1 MAGGTVDN
9 SLGLG
14 GSASSGGFSAVPEAV
29 DPGAALSAAANFT
42 AEQTA
47 FHGEEY
53 SDETAL
59 GIVLT
64 DVSAGIAFLQ
74 SKALLP
80 ALVDTSNDLIFGLQK
95 PRVWADGKPRANLP
109 IYAVME
115 GIEKL
120 MPVFYMSLFG
130 TGKRRPF
137 VVTPVG
143 KTTPEAA
150 RAKGSVLAWAVKQAG
165 LKEEMRLTL
174 KQCLSYGFCCGWW
187 GWEQKNLRERVYAK
201 NSSGKVSGKWK
212 DILLSLPKFENVD
225 LKNFSFDPQCK
236 RQDVQKG
243 ARWVGKQVLITA
255 NTLDDWRDDL
265 DTYGRDEVEEIEQD
279 GQKVSKKTGKRVSRI
294 PDRETLRRVLATD
307 REQTEDTFAS
317 QKRAIWREFQAQ
329 LDTEASSVD
338 PLMRP
343 LEYIEY
349 WTEDHIIGVLQRK
362 LVIRLSENEYNETPA
377 RTCAFI
383 DVLGS
388 AWGFGVARLLAGE
401 QRFQAGV
408 ANSWIDSLALVL
420 NPVFQALKGVGP
432 GTQNIPLA
440 PGRVITETSE
450 LKPLVTPDVSQA
462 ATTAMANSEARASKR
477 IGAEGG
483 VNLPTQA
490 LRTGSGV
497 QALTGDVIQRLQ
509 YFLEIFIN
517 LVYLPTLEKFVLLC
531 MEHLQPDDI
540 NRILT
545 EEEGKEWTGNIEE
558 VYNAQIG
565 IDVLAG
571 ADLTARAA
579 SAQLA
584 PIIIQLLSAP
594 AVQTSLQIQG
604 RKFDYTNWAADML
617 DSQGFDV
624 DHYFQPMTPDDLK
637 RMQEQNAAYAK
648 GQQDQAVE
656 AQKHQNDLDAI
667 NEKGT
672 VQAGVALVK
681 KAAESHMDV
690 AQNALELLQQQQQPS
705 EPPQQITG

>member
-1 MAGGTVDN
+1 MSGGTVDN
-9 SLGLG
+9 SPGLG
-14 GSASSGGFSAVPEAV
+14 GAASGGGFATVPEAV
-29 DPGAALSAAANFT
+29 DQGAALSAVANFV
-42 AEQTA
+42 AENTA
-47 FHGEEY
+47 FRDEQY
-53 SDETAL
+53 DDETAL
-59 GIVLT
+59 GLVLT

-150 RAKGSVLAWAVKQAG
+150 RAKASVLAWAIKQAG

-174 KQCLSYGFCCGWW
+174 KQCLSYGFCAGWW
-187 GWEQKNLRERVYAK
+187 GWEQKNVRERVYTK
-201 NSSGKVSGKWK
+201 NAAGRVKGKWE
-212 DILLSLPKFENVD
+212 DILLNLPKYENLD

-243 ARWVGKQVLITA
+243 ARWVAKQVMITA
-255 NTLDDWRDDL
+255 NTLDDMRGDL
-265 DTYGRDEVEEIEQD
+265 DTYGKDEIEFEID
-279 GQKVSKKTGKRVSRI
+279 DEGKKVAKKTGKRVSRI
-294 PDRETLRRVLATD
+294 PDRETLRKVLATD

-317 QKRAIWREFQAQ
+317 QKRAVWREFQAQ
-329 LDTEASSVD
+329 LDSEASSVD
-338 PLMRP
+338 PLMKP

-349 WTEDHIIGVLQRK
+349 WTEDHVIGILQRK
-362 LVIRLSENEYNETPA
+362 LVIRLGENEWNEAPA
-377 RTCAFI
+377 LTCAFI

-450 LKPLVTPDVSQA
+450 LKPLVTPDVSNA
-462 ATTAMANSEARASKR
+462 ATNALANSESRAAKR

-483 VNLPTQA
+483 TNLPTQA

-517 LVYLPTLEKFVLLC
+517 MIYLPTLEKFMLLC
-531 MEHLQPDDI
+531 MENLQPEDI

-545 EEEGKEWTGNIEE
+545 EEEGKEWDRDIKE
-558 VYNAQIG
+558 VYNAKIN

-579 SAQLA
+579 SVQMA
-584 PIIIQLLSAP
+584 PLIIQMLSAP
-594 AVQTSLQIQG
+594 AVQTSLQIQAK
-604 RKFDYTNWAADML
+604 KFDYANWAADML
-617 DSQGFDV
+617 DVQGFDV
-624 DHYFQPMTPDDLK
+624 DHYFQNMTADDIK
-637 RMQEQNAAYAK
+637 RMQEQNQALAK
-648 GQQDQAVE
+648 GQSDQNLE
-656 AQKHQNDLDAI
+656 ATKHQNDLENI

-681 KAAESHMDV
+681 KAAESHLDV
-690 AQNALELLQQQQQPS
+690 AQDALSNLVAPEGQPA
-705 EPPQQITG
+705 Q

>member
-1 MAGGTVDN
+1 MAGGTIDN
-9 SLGLG
+9 SPGLG
-14 GSASSGGFSAVPEAV
+14 GASSSGGFSAVEGSV
-29 DPGAALSAAANFT
+29 DPGAALSSVANFL

-47 FHGEEY
+47 FHGEDY
-53 SDETAL
+53 DDDTAL
-59 GIVLT
+59 GLVLT
-64 DVSAGIAFLQ
+64 DVAAGIAFLQ

-137 VVTPVG
+137 VASPVG
-143 KTTPEAA
+143 KTTAEAA
-150 RAKGSVLAWAVKQAG
+150 AAKASVLAWAIKQAG

-187 GWEQKNLRERVYAK
+187 GWEQKNVRERVYSK
-201 NSSGKVSGKWK
+201 NSKGRVKGTWK
-212 DILLSLPKFENVD
+212 DVLLNLPTFENVD
-225 LKNFSFDPQCK
+225 LKNFSFDSQCK

-243 ARWVGKQVLITA
+243 ARWVAKQVMITA
-255 NTLDDWRDDL
+255 NTLDDWRQDT
-265 DTYGRDEVEEIEQD
+265 DTYGRDETEIVDED
-279 GQKVSKKTGKRVSRI
+279 GNKVAKKTGKRVSRI

-317 QKRAIWREFQAQ
+317 QKRAVWREFQAQ
-329 LDTEASSVD
+329 LDSEAGSAD
-338 PLMRP
+338 PLLKP

-349 WTEDHIIGVLQRK
+349 WTEDHVIGVLQRK
-362 LVIRLSENEYNETPA
+362 LVIRLSENEYNQAPA
-377 RTCAFI
+377 LTCAFI

-450 LKPLVTPDVSQA
+450 LKPLVTPDVSNA

-477 IGAEGG
+477 IGSEGG
-483 VNLPTQA
+483 TNLPTQA

-517 LVYLPTLEKFVLLC
+517 MIYLPTLEKFMLLC
-531 MEHLQPDDI
+531 MEHLQPEDI

-545 EEEGKEWTGNIEE
+545 EEQGKEWNGDIMDI
-558 VYNAQIG
+558 YNAQIG

-584 PIIIQLLSAP
+584 PTIIQMLSAP
-594 AVQTSLQIQG
+594 AVQDSLQVQAV
-604 RKFDYTNWAADML
+604 KFDYKNWAEEML
-617 DSQGFDV
+617 SYSFDV
-624 DHYFQPMTPDDLK
+624 DHYFVPMTADDQK
-637 RMQEQNAAYAK
+637 RMEQKNQALAK
-648 GQQDQAVE
+648 GMADQNLE
-656 AQKHQNDLDAI
+656 ATKHQNDLENI

-681 KAAESHMDV
+681 KAAESHMDE
-690 AQNALELLQQQQQPS
+690 ALGALENAGGGNQP
-705 EPPQQITG
+705 PV

>member
-1 MAGGTVDN
+1 MAGGTIDN
-9 SLGLG
+9 SPGLG
-14 GSASSGGFSAVPEAV
+14 GSSAGGGFSAVEGAV
-29 DPGAALSAAANFT
+29 DQGAALSAAANFT
-42 AEQTA
+42 EEHTA
-47 FHGEEY
+47 FR
-53 SDETAL
+53 DEQYDDDTAL
-59 GIVLT
+59 GLVLT
-64 DVSAGIAFLQ
+64 DVAAGISFLQ

-150 RAKGSVLAWAVKQAG
+150 RAKASVLAWAIKQAG

-174 KQCLSYGFCCGWW
+174 KQCLSYGFCAGWW
-187 GWEQKNLRERVYAK
+187 GWEQKNVRERVYSK
-201 NSSGKVSGKWK
+201 NAAGRVKGKWEGV
-212 DILLSLPKFENVD
+212 LLNLPKYENID

-243 ARWVGKQVLITA
+243 ARWVAKQVMITA
-255 NTLDDWRDDL
+255 NTLDDWREDL
-265 DTYGRDEVEEIEQD
+265 DTYGKNEVEFSIDDNGE
-279 GQKVSKKTGKRVSRI
+279 KVAKKTGKRVSRI
-294 PDRETLRRVLATD
+294 PDRETLRKVLATD

-317 QKRAIWREFQAQ
+317 QKRAVWREFQAQ
-329 LDTEASSVD
+329 LDSEASSAD
-338 PLMRP
+338 PLMKP

-349 WTEDHIIGVLQRK
+349 WTEDHVIGVLQRK
-362 LVIRLSENEYNETPA
+362 LVIRLDENEWNQSPA
-377 RTCAFI
+377 LTCAFI

-450 LKPLVTPDVSQA
+450 LKPLVTPDVSNA
-462 ATTAMANSEARASKR
+462 ATTAMANSESRASKR

-483 VNLPTQA
+483 TNLPTQA

-517 LVYLPTLEKFVLLC
+517 MIYLPTLEKFMLLC
-531 MEHLQPDDI
+531 MENLQPEDI

-545 EEEGKEWTGNIEE
+545 EEEGKEWDRDIQE
-558 VYNAQIG
+558 VYNAKLD

-584 PIIIQLLSAP
+584 PMIIQMLSAP
-594 AVQTSLQIQG
+594 AVQTSLQIQAK
-604 RKFDYTNWAADML
+604 KFDYANWAADML
-617 DSQGFDV
+617 DVQGFDV
-624 DHYFQPMTPDDLK
+624 DHYFQNMTPDDIK
-637 RMQEQNAAYAK
+637 RMQEQNQALAK
-648 GQQDQAVE
+648 GQADQNLE
-656 AQKHQNDLDAI
+656 ATKHQNDLENI

-681 KAAESHMDV
+681 KAAESHLDT
-690 AQNALELLQQQQQPS
+690 AQEALSELVSPEGQPA
-705 EPPQQITG
+705 Q

>member
-1 MAGGTVDN
+1 MSGGTVDN
-9 SLGLG
+9 SFGLG
-14 GSASSGGFSAVPEAV
+14 GATSGGGFSAVPEAV

-42 AEQTA
+42 AERTA
-47 FHGEEY
+47 FRNEQY
-53 SDETAL
+53 DDDTAL
-59 GIVLT
+59 GLVLT
-64 DVSAGIAFLQ
+64 DVAAGISFLQ

-95 PRVWADGKPRANLP
+95 PRTWADGKPRANLP

-137 VVTPVG
+137 VITPVG

-150 RAKGSVLAWAVKQAG
+150 RAKASVLAWAIKQAG

-174 KQCLSYGFCCGWW
+174 KQCLSYGFCAGWW
-187 GWEQKNLRERVYAK
+187 GWEQKNVRERVYSK
-201 NSSGKVSGKWK
+201 NAAGRVKGKWQ
-212 DILLSLPKFENVD
+212 DILLNLPKYENLD

-243 ARWVGKQVLITA
+243 ARWVAKQVMITA
-255 NTLDDWRDDL
+255 NTLDDMRGDL
-265 DTYGRDEVEEIEQD
+265 DTYGKDEVEFSVDDE
-279 GQKVSKKTGKRVSRI
+279 GKKVAKKTGKRVSRI
-294 PDRETLRRVLATD
+294 PDRETLRKVLATD

-317 QKRAIWREFQAQ
+317 QKRAVWREFQAQ
-329 LDTEASSVD
+329 LDSEASSAD
-338 PLMRP
+338 PLMKP

-349 WTEDHIIGVLQRK
+349 WTEDHVIGILQRK
-362 LVIRLSENEYNETPA
+362 LVIRLGENEWNQAPA
-377 RTCAFI
+377 LTCAFI

-450 LKPLVTPDVSQA
+450 LKPLVTPDVSNA

-483 VNLPTQA
+483 TNLPTQA

-497 QALTGDVIQRLQ
+497 NALTGDVIQRLQ

-517 LVYLPTLEKFVLLC
+517 MIYLPTLEKFMLLC
-531 MEHLQPDDI
+531 MENLQPEDI

-545 EEEGKEWTGNIEE
+545 EEEGKEWDRDIQEI
-558 VYNAQIG
+558 YNAKID

-584 PIIIQLLSAP
+584 PMIIQMLSAP
-594 AVQTSLQIQG
+594 AVQQSLQVQAK
-604 RKFDYTNWAADML
+604 KFDYANWAADML
-617 DSQGFDV
+617 DVQGFDV
-624 DHYFQPMTPDDLK
+624 DHYFTNMTADDLK
-637 RMQEQNAAYAK
+637 RMEQQNQALAK
-648 GQQDQAVE
+648 GQADQNLE
-656 AQKHQNDLDAI
+656 ATKHQNDLENI

-672 VQAGVALVK
+672 VQAGVSAVK
-681 KAAESHMDV
+681 EAIKSHLDV
-690 AQNALELLQQQQQPS
+690 AQDALSNLISPEGQPA
-705 EPPQQITG
+705 Q

>member
-1 MAGGTVDN
+1 MSGGTIDN
-9 SLGLG
+9 TAGVPG
-14 GSASSGGFSAVPEAV
+14 GGGGFANLPESV
-29 DPGAALSAAANFT
+29 SQSAALSAVSPITEEN
-42 AEQTA
+42 TA
-47 FHGEEY
+47 FRDETY
-53 SDETAL
+53 TDETAL
-59 GIVLT
+59 GLVLT
-64 DVSAGIAFLQ
+64 DVAESIAFLQ
-74 SKALLP
+74 SKALIP

-137 VVTPVG
+137 VVSPVG
-143 KTTPEAA
+143 KTKPEAA
-150 RAKGSVLAWAVKQAG
+150 RAKSSVLAWAIKQAN

-174 KQCLSYGFCCGWW
+174 KQCLSYGFCAGWW
-187 GWEQKNLRERVYAK
+187 SWESKNVRERVYSK
-201 NSSGKVSGKWK
+201 TPKGQVKGTWK
-212 DILLSLPKFENVD
+212 DIFLNLPKYENVD
-225 LKNFSFDPQCK
+225 LKNFSFDSQCK
-236 RQDVQKG
+236 RQNVAEG
-243 ARWVGKQVLITA
+243 ARWIAKQVMITA
-255 NTLDDWRDDL
+255 NTLDDMRQDL
-265 DTYGRDEVEEIEQD
+265 DTYGKDVKDEE
-279 GQKVSKKTGKRVSRI
+279 TGKTTRVSRI
-294 PDRETLRRVLATD
+294 PEREILRKVLATD

-317 QKRAIWREFQAQ
+317 QKRAVWREFQAK
-329 LDTEASSVD
+329 LDSEASSAD
-338 PLMRP
+338 PLQKP

-349 WTEDHIIGVLQRK
+349 WTENHVIGVLQRK
-362 LVIRLSENEYNETPA
+362 LIIRLGENEYNELPG

-383 DVLGS
+383 DILGS

-401 QRFQAGV
+401 QRLQAGV

-450 LKPLVTPDVSQA
+450 LKPLVTPDVSNA
-462 ATTAMANSEARASKR
+462 ATAAMSNSEARASKR

-517 LVYLPTLEKFVLLC
+517 MIYLPVLEKFMLLC
-531 MEHLQPDDI
+531 MEHLQPEDI

-545 EEEGKEWTGNIEE
+545 EEEGKAWEGDI
-558 VYNAQIG
+558 VDIYNAKIG

-571 ADLTARAA
+571 ADLTAKAA

-584 PIIIQLLSAP
+584 PLIIQMLSAP
-594 AVQTSLQIQG
+594 AVQDSMQVQAT
-604 RKFDYTNWAADML
+604 KFDYKNWAADML

-624 DHYFQPMTPDDLK
+624 DHYFQPMTQEDLK
-637 RMQEQNAAYAK
+637 RAQEQNAAYAK
-648 GQQDQAVE
+648 GQQDQATE
-656 AQKHQNDLDAI
+656 TLKHQNDLESI

-681 KAAESHMDV
+681 KAAESHLDV
-690 AQNALELLQQQQQPS
+690 AQDALAQLTQGQAPTQ
-705 EPPQQITG
+705 

>member
-1 MAGGTVDN
+1 VAGGTIDN
-9 SLGLG
+9 SPGLG
-14 GSASSGGFSAVPEAV
+14 GASSGGGFSAVEGAV
-29 DPGAALSAAANFT
+29 DQGAALSAAANFT
-42 AEQTA
+42 EEQTA
-47 FHGEEY
+47 FR
-53 SDETAL
+53 DEQYDDDTAL
-59 GIVLT
+59 GLVLT
-64 DVSAGIAFLQ
+64 DVAAGIAFLQ

-109 IYAVME
+109 IYAVLE

-150 RAKGSVLAWAVKQAG
+150 RAKASVLAWAIKQAG

-174 KQCLSYGFCCGWW
+174 KQCLSYGFCAGWW
-187 GWEQKNLRERVYAK
+187 GWEQKNVRERVYSK
-201 NSSGKVSGKWK
+201 NAAGRVKGKWE
-212 DILLSLPKFENVD
+212 DILLNLPKYENID

-243 ARWVGKQVLITA
+243 ARWVAKQVMITA
-255 NTLDDWRDDL
+255 NTLDDMRGDL
-265 DTYGRDEVEEIEQD
+265 DTYGRDEVEFSIDED
-279 GQKVSKKTGKRVSRI
+279 GKKVAKKTGKRVSRI
-294 PDRETLRRVLATD
+294 PDRETLRKVLATD

-317 QKRAIWREFQAQ
+317 QKRAVWREFQAQ
-329 LDTEASSVD
+329 LDSEGSSAD
-338 PLMRP
+338 PLMKP

-349 WTEDHIIGVLQRK
+349 WTEDHVIGILQRK
-362 LVIRLSENEYNETPA
+362 LVIRLGENEWNQAPA
-377 RTCAFI
+377 LTCAFI

-450 LKPLVTPDVSQA
+450 LKPLVTPDVSNA
-462 ATTAMANSEARASKR
+462 ATTAMANSESRASKR

-483 VNLPTQA
+483 TNLPTQA

-517 LVYLPTLEKFVLLC
+517 MIYLPTLEKFMLLC
-531 MEHLQPDDI
+531 MENLQPEDI

-545 EEEGKEWTGNIEE
+545 EEEGKEWDRDIQE
-558 VYNAQIG
+558 VYNAKID

-584 PIIIQLLSAP
+584 PMIIQMLSAP
-594 AVQTSLQIQG
+594 AVQTSLQIQAK
-604 RKFDYTNWAADML
+604 KFDYANWAADML
-617 DSQGFDV
+617 DVQGFDV
-624 DHYFQPMTPDDLK
+624 DHYFQNMTPDDIK
-637 RMQEQNAAYAK
+637 RMQEQNQALAK
-648 GQQDQAVE
+648 GQADQNLE
-656 AQKHQNDLDAI
+656 ATKHQNDLENI

-681 KAAESHMDV
+681 KAAESHLDT
-690 AQNALELLQQQQQPS
+690 AQDALSQLVSPEGQPA
-705 EPPQQITG
+705 Q

>member
-1 MAGGTVDN
+1 MSGGTIDN
-9 SLGLG
+9 SPGLG
-14 GSASSGGFSAVPEAV
+14 GAASSGGFGALPESVDTSAAFSAV
-29 DPGAALSAAANFT
+29 ANFT
-42 AEQTA
+42 EEHTA
-47 FHGEEY
+47 FR
-53 SDETAL
+53 DEPYDDATAL
-59 GIVLT
+59 GLVLT

-137 VVTPVG
+137 VVSPVG
-143 KTTPEAA
+143 KTSAEAA
-150 RAKGSVLAWAVKQAG
+150 RAKASVLAWAIKQAG

-187 GWEQKNLRERVYAK
+187 GWEQKNVRERVYTK
-201 NSSGKVSGKWK
+201 NASGHVKGKWK
-212 DILLSLPKFENVD
+212 DILLNLPKFENVD
-225 LKNFSFDPQCK
+225 LKNFSFDAQCK

-243 ARWVGKQVLITA
+243 ARWVAKQVMITA
-255 NTLDDWRDDL
+255 NTLDGWREDL
-265 DTYGRDEVEEIEQD
+265 DTYGRAELDED
-279 GQKVSKKTGKRVSRI
+279 GKKTGKRVSRI
-294 PDRETLRRVLATD
+294 PDRETLRRVLTTD
-307 REQTEDTFAS
+307 REQTEDTFS
-317 QKRAIWREFQAQ
+317 GQKRAVWREFQAQ
-329 LDTEASSVD
+329 LDTEAGSAD

-349 WTEDHIIGVLQRK
+349 WTEDHVIGILQRK
-362 LVIRLSENEYNETPA
+362 LCIRLSENEYNETPA

-401 QRFQAGV
+401 QRFQSGV

-450 LKPLVTPDVSQA
+450 LKPLVTPDVSGA
-462 ATTAMANSEARASKR
+462 ATAAMANSEARASKR

-517 LVYLPTLEKFVLLC
+517 MIYLPTLEKFMLLC
-531 MEHLQPDDI
+531 MENLQPEDI

-545 EEEGKEWTGNIEE
+545 EEEGKEWSGSIEE
-558 VYNAQIG
+558 VYNAKID

-571 ADLTARAA
+571 ADLTAKAA

-584 PIIIQLLSAP
+584 PMIIQLLSAP
-594 AVQTSLQIQG
+594 AVQTSLQIQAK
-604 RKFDYTNWAADML
+604 KFDYANWAADML
-617 DSQGFDV
+617 DAQGFDV
-624 DHYFQPMTPDDLK
+624 DLYFQNMTPDDLK

-656 AQKHQNDLDAI
+656 AQKHQNNLEAI

-672 VQAGVALVK
+672 VQAGVAAVK
-681 KAAESHMDV
+681 KAMESHIDV
-690 AQNALELLQQQQQPS
+690 AQNALENMQDNQNGENS
-705 EPPQQITG
+705 EMPQGTV

>member
-1 MAGGTVDN
+1 MLN
-9 SLGLG
+9 
-14 GSASSGGFSAVPEAV
+14 
-29 DPGAALSAAANFT
+29 
-42 AEQTA
+42 
-47 FHGEEY
+47 
-53 SDETAL
+53 
-59 GIVLT
+59 
-64 DVSAGIAFLQ
+64 
-74 SKALLP
+74 
-80 ALVDTSNDLIFGLQK
+80 
-95 PRVWADGKPRANLP
+95 
-109 IYAVME
+109 
-115 GIEKL
+115 
-120 MPVFYMSLFG
+120 
-130 TGKRRPF
+130 
-137 VVTPVG
+137 
-143 KTTPEAA
+143 
-150 RAKGSVLAWAVKQAG
+150 
-165 LKEEMRLTL
+165 
-174 KQCLSYGFCCGWW
+174 
-187 GWEQKNLRERVYAK
+187 
-201 NSSGKVSGKWK
+201 
-212 DILLSLPKFENVD
+212 LPKFENVD

-243 ARWVGKQVLITA
+243 ARWIAKQVLITA
-255 NTLDDWRDDL
+255 NDLDGMREDV
-265 DTYGRDEVEEIEQD
+265 DTYGKDEVEDTGKLDENGKKII
-279 GQKVSKKTGKRVSRI
+279 KKTGKRISRI
-294 PDRETLRRVLATD
+294 PDRATLRRVLATD

-317 QKRAIWREFQAQ
+317 QKRAVWREFQAQ
-329 LDTEASSVD
+329 LDTEGSSAD

-349 WTEDHIIGVLQRK
+349 WSEDHVIGVLQRK
-362 LVIRLSENEYNETPA
+362 LVIRNGENEFNELPGL
-377 RTCAFI
+377 TCAFI

-497 QALTGDVIQRLQ
+497 QALTGDVVQRLQ

-517 LVYLPTLEKFVLLC
+517 MIYLPTLEKFLLMC
-531 MEHLQPDDI
+531 MEHLQPEDI
-540 NRILT
+540 QRILT
-545 EEEGKEWTGNIEE
+545 EEEGKEWEGDITK
-558 VYNAQIG
+558 VYNAQLKL
-565 IDVLAG
+565 DVLAG

-584 PIIIQLLSAP
+584 PMIIQLLSAP
-594 AVQTSLQIQG
+594 AVQDSLMVQG
-604 RKFDYTNWAADML
+604 KKFDYASWAADML
-617 DSQGFDV
+617 DSQGFDIQ
-624 DHYFQPMTPDDLK
+624 HYFQTMTKDDLQRAK
-637 RMQEQNAAYAK
+637 EQNAALMK
-648 GQQDQAVE
+648 
-656 AQKHQNDLDAI
+656 AQSDSALADKQHQNDLENI

-690 AQNALELLQQQQQPS
+690 AQDALNQLTESQTAGSPS
-705 EPPQQITG
+705 SGVGV

>member
-1 MAGGTVDN
+1 MSGGTIDN
-9 SLGLG
+9 TAGVG
-14 GSASSGGFSAVPEAV
+14 GGGGGFANLPESV
-29 DPGAALSAAANFT
+29 SQGAALSAVSPILE
-42 AEQTA
+42 EQTA
-47 FHGEEY
+47 FHGEEFT
-53 SDETAL
+53 DETAMGL
-59 GIVLT
+59 VLT

-80 ALVDTSNDLIFGLQK
+80 AFVDTSNDLIFGLQK
-95 PRVWADGKPRANLP
+95 PKTWADGKPRANLP
-109 IYAVME
+109 IYAVLE

-137 VVTPVG
+137 IASPVG
-143 KTTPEAA
+143 KTKPEAA
-150 RAKGSVLAWAVKQAG
+150 RAKASVLAWAIKQAG

-187 GWEQKNLRERVYAK
+187 GWEQKNVRERVYTK
-201 NSSGKVSGKWK
+201 NTAGRVKGKWE
-212 DILLSLPKFENVD
+212 DILLSLPKYENID

-243 ARWVGKQVLITA
+243 ARWVAKQVMITA
-255 NTLDDWRDDL
+255 NTLDDMRDDL
-265 DTYGRDEVEEIEQD
+265 DTYGRAELDEN
-279 GQKVSKKTGKRVSRI
+279 GKKTGKRVSRI

-307 REQTEDTFAS
+307 REPTEDTFAS
-317 QKRAIWREFQAQ
+317 QKRAVWREFQAQ
-329 LDTEASSVD
+329 LDSEASSAD
-338 PLMRP
+338 PLLRP

-349 WTEDHIIGVLQRK
+349 WTEDHVIGVLQRK
-362 LVIRLSENEYNETPA
+362 IVIRLGENEWNQAPA
-377 RTCAFI
+377 LTCAFI

-388 AWGFGVARLLAGE
+388 AWGFGIARLLAGE

-450 LKPLVTPDVSQA
+450 LKALVTPDVSNTA
-462 ATTAMANSEARASKR
+462 VAAMANSEARAAKR

-497 QALTGDVIQRLQ
+497 NALTGDVVQKLQ

-517 LVYLPTLEKFVLLC
+517 MIYLPTLEKFMLLC
-531 MEHLQPDDI
+531 MEHLQPEDI
-540 NRILT
+540 QRILT
-545 EEEGKEWTGNIEE
+545 EEEGKEWDGEITE

-584 PIIIQLLSAP
+584 PMIIQMLSAP

-604 RKFDYTNWAADML
+604 KKYDYANWAADML
-617 DSQGFDV
+617 DVQGFDV
-624 DHYFQPMTPDDLK
+624 DHYFVDMTADDLK
-637 RMQEQNAAYAK
+637 RMQEQNQALAK
-648 GQQDQAVE
+648 GRSDQSLE
-656 AQKHQNDLDAI
+656 DKKHQNDLENI

-681 KAAESHMDV
+681 HAAETHMDV
-690 AQNALELLQQQQQPS
+690 AQEALANLEGVEGQQSQQ
-705 EPPQQITG
+705 

>member
-1 MAGGTVDN
+1 M
-9 SLGLG
+9 GL
-14 GSASSGGFSAVPEAV
+14 
-29 DPGAALSAAANFT
+29 
-42 AEQTA
+42 
-47 FHGEEY
+47 
-53 SDETAL
+53 
-59 GIVLT
+59 VLT

-137 VVTPVG
+137 VITPVG

-150 RAKGSVLAWAVKQAG
+150 RAKASVLAWAIKQAG

-174 KQCLSYGFCCGWW
+174 KQCLSYGFCVGWW
-187 GWEQKNLRERVYAK
+187 GWEQKNVRERVYSK
-201 NSSGKVSGKWK
+201 NQAGRVKGIWK
-212 DILLSLPKFENVD
+212 DILLNLPKFENID
-225 LKNFSFDPQCK
+225 LKSFSFDPQCK
-236 RQDVQKG
+236 RQNVADG
-243 ARWVGKQVLITA
+243 ARWIAKQVMITA
-255 NTLDDWRDDL
+255 NTLDDWREDT
-265 DTYGRDEVEEIEQD
+265 DTYGKPEIDSE
-279 GQKVSKKTGKRVSRI
+279 GKKTGKRISRI
-294 PDRETLRRVLATD
+294 PDRETLRKVLATD

-317 QKRAIWREFQAQ
+317 QKRAVWREFQAQ
-329 LDTEASSVD
+329 LDSEGSSAD
-338 PLMRP
+338 PLMKP

-349 WTEDHIIGVLQRK
+349 WSENHVIGILQRK
-362 LVIRLSENEYNETPA
+362 LVIRNGENEYGEIPG

-450 LKPLVTPDVSQA
+450 LKPLVTPDVSGA
-462 ATTAMANSEARASKR
+462 AVAAMANSEARASKR

-517 LVYLPTLEKFVLLC
+517 MIYLPTLEKFMLLC
-531 MEHLQPDDI
+531 MEHLQPEDI

-545 EEEGKEWTGNIEE
+545 EEEGKEWGGDI
-558 VYNAQIG
+558 VDIYNAQIG

-584 PIIIQLLSAP
+584 PLIIQLLSAP
-594 AVQTSLQIQG
+594 AVQSSLQVQAM
-604 RKFDYTNWAADML
+604 KFDYANWAADML
-617 DSQGFDV
+617 DAQGFDV
-624 DHYFQPMTPDDLK
+624 DHYFRKMTEDDLK
-637 RMQEQNAAYAK
+637 RMQEQNTAYAK
-648 GQQDQAVE
+648 GQQDQVTE
-656 AQKHQNDLDAI
+656 SLKHQNDLENI

-681 KAAESHMDV
+681 KAAESHLNM
-690 AQNALELLQQQQQPS
+690 AQDALSQMTEGQA
-705 EPPQQITG
+705 PQQ

>member
-1 MAGGTVDN
+1 MSGGTIDNTAGLAGG
-9 SLGLG
+9 G
-14 GSASSGGFSAVPEAV
+14 GGFGALPESV
-29 DPGAALSAAANFT
+29 SQGAALSAVSPILEEN
-42 AEQTA
+42 TA
-47 FHGEEY
+47 FHGEEF
-53 SDETAL
+53 SDETAMGL
-59 GIVLT
+59 VLT
-64 DVSAGIAFLQ
+64 DVSAGIAYLQ

-137 VVTPVG
+137 VITPVG

-150 RAKGSVLAWAVKQAG
+150 RAKASVLAWAIKQAG

-174 KQCLSYGFCCGWW
+174 KQCLSYGFCVGWW
-187 GWEQKNLRERVYAK
+187 GWEQKNVRERIYSK
-201 NSSGKVSGKWK
+201 NQAGRVKGIWK
-212 DILLSLPKFENVD
+212 DILLNLPKFENID

-236 RQDVQKG
+236 RQNVAEG
-243 ARWVGKQVLITA
+243 ARWVAKQVMITA
-255 NTLDDWRDDL
+255 NTLDDWREDT
-265 DTYGRDEVEEIEQD
+265 DTYGKPEMDAE
-279 GQKVSKKTGKRVSRI
+279 GKKTGKRVSRI
-294 PDRETLRRVLATD
+294 PDRETLRKVLAVD

-317 QKRAIWREFQAQ
+317 QKRAVWREFQAQ
-329 LDTEASSVD
+329 LDSEGSSAD
-338 PLMRP
+338 PLMKP

-349 WTEDHIIGVLQRK
+349 WTENHVIGILQRK
-362 LVIRLSENEYNETPA
+362 LVVRLGENEYSEIPG
-377 RTCAFI
+377 RSCAFI
-383 DVLGS
+383 DILGS
-388 AWGFGVARLLAGE
+388 AWGFGIARLLAGE

-450 LKPLVTPDVSQA
+450 LKPLVTPDVSNA
-462 ATTAMANSEARASKR
+462 ATAAMANSEARAAKR

-517 LVYLPTLEKFVLLC
+517 MIYLPTLEKFMLLC
-531 MEHLQPDDI
+531 MEHLQPEDI

-545 EEEGKEWTGNIEE
+545 EEEGKEWGGDIVD

-579 SAQLA
+579 SAQMA
-584 PIIIQLLSAP
+584 PMIIQLLSAP
-594 AVQTSLQIQG
+594 AVQMSLQVQAK
-604 RKFDYTNWAADML
+604 KFDYSNWAADML
-617 DSQGFDV
+617 DAQGFDI
-624 DHYFQPMTPDDLK
+624 DHYFQNMTDEDVK

-648 GQQDQAVE
+648 GQQDQVTE
-656 AQKHQNDLDAI
+656 SLKHQNDLENI

-681 KAAESHMDV
+681 KAAESHLNM
-690 AQNALELLQQQQQPS
+690 AQDALSQMTEGQAPQGQPV
-705 EPPQQITG
+705 Q

>member
-1 MAGGTVDN
+1 MPGTIDNTAGV
-9 SLGLG
+9 G
-14 GSASSGGFSAVPEAV
+14 GGGGGFANLPDSVSQS
-29 DPGAALSAAANFT
+29 AALSSVTPILEEN
-42 AEQTA
+42 TA

-53 SDETAL
+53 DDETAL
-59 GIVLT
+59 GLVLT

-109 IYAVME
+109 IYAVLE

-137 VVTPVG
+137 VASPVG
-143 KTTPEAA
+143 KTTPAA
-150 RAKGSVLAWAVKQAG
+150 AQAKASVLAWAIKQAG

-174 KQCLSYGFCCGWW
+174 KQCLSYGFCSGWW
-187 GWEQKNLRERVYAK
+187 GWEQKNVRERVYSK
-201 NSSGKVSGKWK
+201 NASGRVSGKWK
-212 DILLSLPKFENVD
+212 DILLNLPKFDNLD
-225 LKNFSFDPQCK
+225 LKNFCFDPQCK

-243 ARWVGKQVLITA
+243 ARWVAKQVLITA
-255 NTLDDWRDDL
+255 NDLDSMRDDL
-265 DTYGRDEVEEIEQD
+265 DTYGRDELDED
-279 GQKVSKKTGKRVSRI
+279 GKKTGKRVSRI
-294 PDRETLRRVLATD
+294 PDRATLRRVLATD

-317 QKRAIWREFQAQ
+317 QKRAVWREFQAQ
-329 LDTEASSVD
+329 LDTEGSSAD
-338 PLMRP
+338 PLQKP

-349 WTEDHIIGVLQRK
+349 WSEDHVIGVLQRK
-362 LVIRLSENEYNETPA
+362 LCIRNGENEFNELPA
-377 RTCAFI
+377 LTCAFI

-388 AWGFGVARLLAGE
+388 AWGFGIARLLAGE

-450 LKPLVTPDVSQA
+450 LKPLVTPDVSNA
-462 ATTAMANSEARASKR
+462 ATAAMANSEARASKR

-497 QALTGDVIQRLQ
+497 QALTGDVVQRLQ

-517 LVYLPTLEKFVLLC
+517 MIYLPTLEKFLLLC
-531 MEHLQPDDI
+531 MEHLQPEDI

-545 EEEGKEWTGNIEE
+545 EEEGKEWAGEITD
-558 VYNAQIG
+558 VYNAQVKV
-565 IDVLAG
+565 DVLAG
-571 ADLTARAA
+571 ADLTAKAA

-584 PIIIQLLSAP
+584 PMIIQLLSAP
-594 AVQTSLQIQG
+594 AVQQSLQVQAK
-604 RKFDYTNWAADML
+604 KFDYASWAADML
-617 DSQGFDV
+617 DSQGFDIQ
-624 DHYFQPMTPDDLK
+624 HYFLNMTQDDLQRAK
-637 RMQEQNAAYAK
+637 EQNAALMKA
-648 GQQDQAVE
+648 QNDSELQDKQ
-656 AQKHQNDLDAI
+656 HQNDLENI

-690 AQNALELLQQQQQPS
+690 AQDALNQLTEAQTAGSPAS
-705 EPPQQITG
+705 GVGV